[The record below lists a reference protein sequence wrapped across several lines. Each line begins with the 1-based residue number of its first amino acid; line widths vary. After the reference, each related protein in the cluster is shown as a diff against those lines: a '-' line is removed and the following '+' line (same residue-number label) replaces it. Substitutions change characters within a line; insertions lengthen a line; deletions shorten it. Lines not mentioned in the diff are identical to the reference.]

1 MNRKCTDKE
10 KEKREYRG
18 KRERER
24 CGVGEKEVGKEREKR
39 EEIRKKT
46 IQKTRLTQINTDIH
60 SENYKKEGIK

>member
-1 MNRKCTDKE
+1 MWRKE
-10 KEKREYRG
+10 
-18 KRERER
+18 REREVWGR
-24 CGVGEKEVGKEREKR
+24 REGGRERKRKKR